1 MSSLLCRK
9 LDKYTPGNKV
19 SRDIPRVHFVG
30 NLPPG
35 VGKNYCGRE
44 CMGSSLKKP
53 QPKTKK
59 GGTPMKGEVFIKTV
73 KCLLIFFRGRKKEM
87 PPSWLIILIT
97 MRTQNSQAKRV
108 SAGFGYSHVM
118 VGNTTVYTTKIR
130 TKQFDLLR
138 YAIEQYKRNENKLQG
153 TYGLIKLNKNR
164 QNYVTYEFVTTDL
177 KAMNQ
182 FRREMDQ
189 ARAEVLDVQ
198 ALRLKMQ
205 NPHYEPIWMS
215 AIREQLYR
223 EESPA
228 WQSDD
233 LPF

>member
-1 MSSLLCRK
+1 
-9 LDKYTPGNKV
+9 
-19 SRDIPRVHFVG
+19 
-30 NLPPG
+30 
-35 VGKNYCGRE
+35 
-44 CMGSSLKKP
+44 
-53 QPKTKK
+53 
-59 GGTPMKGEVFIKTV
+59 
-73 KCLLIFFRGRKKEM
+73 
-87 PPSWLIILIT
+87 

-118 VGNTTVYTTKIR
+118 VGNTKVYTTKIR

-198 ALRLKMQ
+198 ALRRCTRDIRCGRGQISKRADTRDTRDDGVCSDQ
-205 NPHYEPIWMS
+205 VRAVVRDTDRNVGRS
-215 AIREQLYR
+215 QRAIRILN
-223 EESPA
+223 
-228 WQSDD
+228 SDSTND
-233 LPF
+233 DAAAVSGSATIGQTTTQNWDGNSRITGGVQRSRTDDADAKVAE

>member
-1 MSSLLCRK
+1 
-9 LDKYTPGNKV
+9 
-19 SRDIPRVHFVG
+19 
-30 NLPPG
+30 
-35 VGKNYCGRE
+35 
-44 CMGSSLKKP
+44 
-53 QPKTKK
+53 
-59 GGTPMKGEVFIKTV
+59 
-73 KCLLIFFRGRKKEM
+73 
-87 PPSWLIILIT
+87 

-108 SAGFGYSHVM
+108 SAGFGYSHVI

-205 NPHYEPIWMS
+205 NPYYEPIWMT

-223 EESPA
+223 EESPV